1 LKKFRQ
7 SHSFDR
13 IRKNQITT
21 FTRPKRNNIDYY
33 QNSNL
38 HVILIRFGPL
48 KKKHYELLK
57 EKIARISLLRTRIIL
72 IEVSILRAISSLSLS
87 HSLMQIFLSLSQL
100 A

>member
-1 LKKFRQ
+1 M
-7 SHSFDR
+7 
-13 IRKNQITT
+13 ITIC
-21 FTRPKRNNIDYY
+21 TRPKRNNIDYY

-48 KKKHYELLK
+48 EKKHYELLK
-57 EKIARISLLRTRIIL
+57 EKIARISLLRIRIIL
-72 IEVSILRAISSLSLS
+72 IEVSILRAISSLLLS